1 MQPTQK
7 AVRLISNVISSTIH
21 GASFYGLLNKII
33 MFKKTF
39 VKIGLLA
46 GVSCFFLSIIAVSV
60 WGGDIEASKAG
71 MMAEKNGDSNR
82 AIKLYTQAINSGDL
96 PQKELALI
104 LYLRGNLFLARS
116 EYNRTIQDASK
127 AIELDPTGKVVA
139 YAYHIR
145 AGALSGIGQFDR
157 AIKNHNKSIELKPEY
172 ANAYYSRALSWL
184 KKGDKERAL
193 ADFTKA
199 INLKEQYAAA
209 YRDRGNVWMEKG
221 DSDRALSDYNKAI
234 ELDSRYALAY
244 YSRGNF
250 YIKKGDYDLAIK
262 DSEKAVALNPEDS
275 EAYANI
281 GTAWLM
287 RKSYSNAISNFTKA
301 IQLNPNYADAHFNR
315 CIAYAK
321 SNQDNASLRD
331 AKRFIQIAPNH
342 PRASA
347 MQEIVN
353 KIEPK
358 VSDKS
363 LKNNLISIIIKSI
376 GFGLI
381 SIFVGSLIALVLAL
395 LVGFGVEP
403 IADKF
408 LSEPVLKKF
417 RHIWSYA
424 WVGFTVGMINSAL
437 IYFFKMN
444 GWILIL
450 IFIVY
455 LVIFMGKRNTGFVLH
470 ELCAGDEKQFN
481 KLSRTTET
489 ITFASHIIGLY
500 GLWTIF
506 MKWS

>member
-1 MQPTQK
+1 
-7 AVRLISNVISSTIH
+7 
-21 GASFYGLLNKII
+21 
-33 MFKKTF
+33 MFKKCN
-39 VKIGLLA
+39 VKIALLA
-46 GVSCFFLSIIAVSV
+46 VISFFFLTLTAISA
-60 WGGDIEASKAG
+60 WCGDLEASKAG
-71 MMAEKNGDSNR
+71 MMAEKNGDPNR
-82 AIKLYTQAINSGDL
+82 ALKLYTLAINSGDL

-104 LYLRGNLFLARS
+104 IYLRGNLFLARS
-116 EYNRTIQDASK
+116 DYNRVIDDASK
-127 AIELDPTGKVVA
+127 AIELDPTGDAVP

-145 AGALSGIGQFDR
+145 AAALSGIGQFDR
-157 AIKNHNKSIELKPEY
+157 AIKDHNKSIELKPEY
-172 ANAYYSRALSWL
+172 ADAYYSRALSWV
-184 KKGDKERAL
+184 KKGNKQRAL

-199 INLKEQYAAA
+199 IELKPEYASA

-221 DSDRALSDYNKAI
+221 DSDRALSDYNRAI
-234 ELDSRYALAY
+234 ELDSSDALAY
-244 YSRGNF
+244 YNRGNF

-287 RKSYSNAISNFTKA
+287 KKSYSNAISNFTKA
-301 IQLNPNYADAHFNR
+301 IQLNPNYADAYFNR

-342 PRASA
+342 SRAST

-358 VSDKS
+358 VSDNS
-363 LKNNLISIIIKSI
+363 LKNNVISIIIKSI
-376 GFGLI
+376 GFGLV
-381 SIFVGSLIALVLAL
+381 SIFVGNLIALVLAL
-395 LVGFGVEP
+395 LVGLGLEP

-408 LSEPVLKKF
+408 FSEPVLKKF

-444 GWILIL
+444 GWILIP

-506 MKWS
+506 MKWNG

>member
-1 MQPTQK
+1 MCSTK
-7 AVRLISNVISSTIH
+7 SHDRSFNRLLSETM
-21 GASFYGLLNKII
+21 
-33 MFKKTF
+33 MFKKCN
-39 VKIGLLA
+39 VKIALA
-46 GVSCFFLSIIAVSV
+46 VISFFFLTLTAISA
-60 WGGDIEASKAG
+60 WCGGLETSKAG

-82 AIKLYTQAINSGDL
+82 ATKLYTQAINSGDL
-96 PQKELALI
+96 PQNELALI

-127 AIELDPTGKVVA
+127 AIELEPTGKVVA

-145 AGALSGIGQFDR
+145 AGALSGIGQFNR

-184 KKGDKERAL
+184 KKGDKEHAL

-199 INLKEQYAAA
+199 INLNEQYAAA
-209 YRDRGNVWMEKG
+209 YHDRGNVWMEKG
-221 DSDRALSDYNKAI
+221 DSDQALSDYNKAI
-234 ELDSRYALAY
+234 ELDSKYALAY

-262 DSEKAVALNPEDS
+262 DSKKAVALNPEDS

-281 GTAWLM
+281 ATAWLM
-287 RKSYSNAISNFTKA
+287 KKSYRNAISNFTKA
-301 IQLNPNYADAHFNR
+301 IQLNPNYADAYFNR

-321 SNQDNASLRD
+321 SNQANASLRD

-342 PRASA
+342 TRASA
-347 MQEIVN
+347 MQEIVD

-358 VSDKS
+358 VSDKP
-363 LKNNLISIIIKSI
+363 LKNNAISIIIKSI

-381 SIFVGSLIALVLAL
+381 SIFVGNLIALVLAL
-395 LVGFGVEP
+395 LVGLGVEP

-408 LSEPVLKKF
+408 LSEPILKKF

-424 WVGFTVGMINSAL
+424 WIGFTVGMINSSL
-437 IYFFKMN
+437 IFFWRMN
-444 GWILIL
+444 GWILTV
-450 IFIVY
+450 IFIIY
-455 LVIFMGKRNTGFVLH
+455 LVFFMGKHSTGFVFSV
-470 ELCAGDEKQFN
+470 LCAGDENQFK
-481 KLSRTTET
+481 KLSRTKEI
-489 ITFASHIIGLY
+489 ITFISHIIGLF

-506 MKWS
+506 VKYI